1 MTAAGVRRIMR
12 LGACISVSVSAVLCT
27 GLALAGPSTAAPQSG
42 SAALA
47 DSGGPGFVLAT
58 TTPGGPGMAPAFVGN
73 GYLAGRQPFDGQ
85 GFAEVRLPG
94 QDDPLPTQSQ
104 VHGLFALGIPAAPPG
119 EPPQPPVERRA
130 ALPAW
135 STLSYDD
142 GSGPYALS
150 RGTVAGY
157 RQALDLHT
165 GTLTTSLTWTSPA
178 GRKVDLRYDVT
189 PDRAHRRAAAVR
201 LRIVPRFSGPVTVTD
216 TLDGRA
222 AELLDPRGTGH
233 SSNSQW
239 VDVATQGLDVPA
251 RVASTLVGGPV
262 LAVPSADSLTA
273 RKAVALD
280 VQPGRT
286 YTITKYIGVATGSD
300 SDHPHRRALLAS
312 RHTADRGYLGLRRAS
327 DEAWA
332 RLWRSDIVVSGDAR
346 LQRQVRASFFAL
358 LASVRSDTPWAPSPG
373 GLSSDGYN
381 GHVFWD
387 SETWMY
393 PSLLATEPAIAR
405 QSLRYRFDRLDAA
418 RANARRTGWD
428 GARYPW
434 ESALRGSEETPAFA
448 KTGQLEIHVNA
459 DISLAVHQYWLATG
473 DRHWLA
479 VRGWPMLKGI
489 ADYYVSRATHNADGS
504 YSIRNVI
511 PPDEYAEGVDDSV
524 YTNKSAA
531 RALRFARAA
540 ARELGRSPHAS
551 WAEVAHGLRILF
563 DDQAGVHPE
572 YAGYPGDAVKQ
583 ADVTLLSYPWENRQS
598 RETTRADLDY
608 YVPRTDPGGPSM
620 TDAIHSIVTSALGI
634 PGCAAFTFTRRSVD
648 PFLRP
653 PYDQFAESRSGGAFT
668 FTTGTGGFLQEFL
681 YGYTGFRWRPD
692 RIHLDPSLPPQLTGV
707 TASALHWRGRVVK
720 VAVGPQETTVRL
732 VSGDPVKV
740 ESRAGSHL
748 LRSTMVLPTR
758 RPDLSPTANVARCRP
773 VTADP
778 STAEPAEAADDGTV
792 TTQWI
797 GETASARLT
806 VDLGSIRQVGAVTLS
821 RNPLTTYPAPP
832 GEDKGVTRAT
842 VSADARVQVSTDGR
856 TWRTLATVDGRRL
869 RTQVPGDGR
878 PARFVR
884 LVAVGATDTVPLIA
898 GEVAVTP

>member
-1 MTAAGVRRIMR
+1 MR
-12 LGACISVSVSAVLCT
+12 FGAWVPVSVSALFCT
-27 GLALAGPSTAAPQSG
+27 GLSLAGPSTAAHQQD
-42 SAALA
+42 AAAGTPGRA
-47 DSGGPGFVLAT
+47 DSGGAGFVLAT

-104 VHGLFALGIPAAPPG
+104 VHGLYALGIPAAPPG

-150 RGTVAGY
+150 RGEVAGY
-157 RQALDLHT
+157 RQALDMHS

-189 PDRAHRRAAAVR
+189 PDRAHRRAAVVR

-222 AELLDPRGTGH
+222 AELLDPKGVGH
-233 SSNSQW
+233 STGRQW
-239 VDVATQGLDVPA
+239 VDVASQGLGIRA
-251 RVASTLVGGPV
+251 TEASTLVGGPV
-262 LAVPSADSLTA
+262 HAVPSTDPLTA
-273 RKAVALD
+273 KQAVDLD
-280 VQPGRT
+280 VRPGRT
-286 YTITKYIGVATGSD
+286 YTVTKYVGVATGSD
-300 SDHPHRRALLAS
+300 SEHPHRRALIAS
-312 RHTADRGYLGLRRAS
+312 RDSAERGYLGLRRAS
-327 DEAWA
+327 DAAWA

-405 QSLRYRFDRLDAA
+405 ASLRYRFDRLEAA
-418 RANARRTGWD
+418 FANAAKTGWS

-459 DISLAVHQYWLATG
+459 DISLAVHQFWLATG

-479 VRGWPMLKGI
+479 TRGWPMLRGI
-489 ADYYVSRATHNADGS
+489 ADYYADRATRNADGS
-504 YSIRNVI
+504 YSIRDVI

-524 YTNKSAA
+524 YTNMSAA

-540 ARELGRSPHAS
+540 ARELGRRPHPS
-551 WAEVAHGLRILF
+551 WTRVARGLRILF
-563 DDQAGVHPE
+563 DSRAHVHPE

-583 ADVTLLSYPWENRQS
+583 ADVTLLSYPWEHRQG
-598 RETTRADLDY
+598 RRATRADLDY

-620 TDAIHSIVTSALGI
+620 TDAIHSIVTSALGT
-634 PGCAAFTFTRRSVD
+634 PGCAAFSFTRRSVD

-681 YGYTGFRWRPD
+681 YGYTGFRWRAD
-692 RIHLDPSLPPQLTGV
+692 RVRLDPSLPPQLTGV
-707 TASALHWRGRVVK
+707 TASALHWRGRVLE
-720 VAVGPQETTVRL
+720 VAVGPRHTLVRL
-732 VSGDPVKV
+732 VSGRPVRV
-740 ESRAGSHL
+740 VSPAGSGL
-748 LRSTMVLPTR
+748 LRATMTLPTR
-758 RPDLSPTANVARCRP
+758 RPDLTPTTNLARCRSA
-773 VTADP
+773 TADP
-778 STAEPAEAADDGTV
+778 PTAEPAEAAVDGTV

-797 GETASARLT
+797 GETASATVT
-806 VDLGSIRQVGAVTLS
+806 VDLGRLRQVGAVTLS
-821 RNPLTTYPAPP
+821 RNALTTYPAPP
-832 GEDKGVTRAT
+832 GGDKGVTRAT
-842 VSADARVQVSTDGR
+842 VSADARVQVSVDGR
-856 TWRTLATVDGRRL
+856 TWRTLGIVDGKRL
-869 RTQVPGDGR
+869 EARIVSDGGAVR
-878 PARFVR
+878 FARA
-884 LVAVGATDTVPLIA
+884 VAVGATADVPLIVGELALTRSA
-898 GEVAVTP
+898 G